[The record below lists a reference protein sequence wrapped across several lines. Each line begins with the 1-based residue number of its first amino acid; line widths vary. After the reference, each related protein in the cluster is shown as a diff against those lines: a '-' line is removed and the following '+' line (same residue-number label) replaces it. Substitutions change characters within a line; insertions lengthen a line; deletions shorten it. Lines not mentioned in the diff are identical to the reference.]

1 MKAWTAAWGLI
12 LVIFLAACGISDGG
26 PGGSVP
32 KTDDELAIDNLTVA
46 SLSDT
51 SATLTWD
58 TTVQAV
64 STLFYGKQA
73 TTLAFTKGSPVGT
86 DHVVRLDNLTEDTD
100 YHYQVHAADG
110 FGNTATTQEAVF
122 HTLPAADLNDP
133 TPPVITNVQ
142 ANGVTAHSA
151 TITWDTDDK
160 TIGEVRYG
168 TTPLGLTDS
177 APTAASHARTHAVV
191 LSRLEQNTQY
201 YFQVYAQNRAL
212 GDALSTTYEFTTESD
227 PTLYVFPENV
237 TITAGSTAT
246 FEIKIEDA
254 KNVAGLGFML
264 TVNPPSAIEILSI
277 TGGDFCSPNNGG
289 YIFLPR
295 YPTLSPIAADASWV
309 IRFQNGAPVGS
320 YAGSEGTVARIT
332 CKGRA
337 LTGGG
342 TISFRKIPL
351 DAGDGYVFSEYD
363 EENETRLLDHNRQ
376 IMPVNVRN
384 ATLIVN

>member
-26 PGGSVP
+26 PGGDIP

-58 TTVQAV
+58 TTAQAV
-64 STLFYGKQA
+64 STLFYGKEA
-73 TTLAFTKGSPVGT
+73 TALAYTKGSPVGT
-86 DHVVRLDNLTEDTD
+86 EHVVRLENLTEDTD

-133 TPPVITNVQ
+133 TPPVISNVQ
-142 ANGVTAHSA
+142 ANGITAHSA

-168 TTPLGLTDS
+168 TSPLGLTQS
-177 APTAASHARTHAVV
+177 KATGATHARSHVVV
-191 LSRLEQNTQY
+191 LSGLLQNTQY

-212 GDALSTTYEFTTESD
+212 GDALSATVDFTTESD
-227 PTLYVFPENV
+227 PTLYVFPE
-237 TITAGSTAT
+237 TISITAGTTQT
-246 FEIKIEDA
+246 FEIRIEDA

-264 TVNPPSAIEILSI
+264 NVNPPSALEILTIS
-277 TGGDFCSPNNGG
+277 GGEFCSPNNGG

-320 YAGSEGTVARIT
+320 YAGSDGTVARIT

-337 LTGGG
+337 LTEGG

-351 DAGDGYVFSEYD
+351 DAGEGYEFDEYD
-363 EENETRLLDHNRQ
+363 PENETRLLDHNRQ
-376 IMPVNVRN
+376 VMPVNVRN